1 VRHLDWLT
9 FIASLTGSIA
19 WPGVA
24 LILLFP
30 VRNQI
35 GALIASLATKMVK
48 AKLPGGIE
56 FEFGPEL
63 EKAIEKAEALAIEGK
78 LPAIE
83 KSDQSALV
91 GTAEDPYLRLVQVSP
106 EAAILQ
112 SFKEVEA
119 SILENRNELPN
130 VRGNNLLE
138 FVQALHRAGAID
150 SPLVEQFER
159 VRKLRNI
166 AAHAREPLA
175 ITTGEALEYRNLCHS
190 LAAGFHR
197 AFALLHGLNVG
208 TGVPELD

>member
-1 VRHLDWLT
+1 MDWLT

-19 WPGVA
+19 WPIVA
-24 LILLFP
+24 LTLLIFI
-30 VRNQI
+30 RNRI
-35 GALIASLATKMVK
+35 GDLIVSLANRLEK
-48 AKLPGGIE
+48 AKLPGGTE
-56 FEFGPEL
+56 LKFRNEL
-63 EKAIEKAEALAIEGK
+63 EKAMEKDEELAIEGK
-78 LPAIE
+78 VAATE
-83 KSDQSALV
+83 KPDQATIV
-91 GTAEDPYLRLVQVSP
+91 GTADDPYLRLAEVSP
-106 EAAILQ
+106 EAAILH

-159 VRKLRNI
+159 VRNLRNI

-208 TGVPELD
+208 TGVPEFD